1 MSKQTTISDL
11 VNVLDKIT
19 GGRIVSDIWQ
29 VPGGT
34 NPFVVMKSSNIPGK
48 SVVETPGL
56 VFGDP
61 QKPVKKIAVCM
72 TLTES
77 AIELAGSTGV
87 DVIIAHHPIADAA
100 NSGGVPLKFYLSLY
114 DIAVM
119 ELHEAFHGLHPGIP
133 FIHGHQTFRTEIA
146 YGGLPGNIMSVG
158 RALPE
163 IKTVGDII
171 ERLNTFMGI
180 SQEKQLLEQEKE
192 IRDSYDIEE
201 TCLATSPRVLNGSME
216 NKVSTVLHIFPHTGF
231 SPAHMGQA
239 LNEHPEIDT
248 VIASISRVRSD
259 HPLVSKARELNLN
272 FIVGNS
278 HAMEIQENG
287 LPLAY
292 AVQALLPGVEVVV
305 FRERVTA
312 TRLEQVGTPEI
323 KRYGREMAY
332 KYLVE
337 RS

>member
-1 MSKQTTISDL
+1 MANQITVSDL
-11 VNVLDKIT
+11 VAVLDKIT
-19 GGRIVSDIWQ
+19 GGRVVTDNWQ
-29 VPGGT
+29 VSGGT

-61 QKPVKKIAVCM
+61 QKPVRKIAVCM

-77 AIELAGSTGV
+77 AIELAGATGV

-158 RALPE
+158 KVLPE

-171 ERLNTFMGI
+171 DRLNTFMGV
-180 SQEKQLLEQEKE
+180 SQEKELLEQEKA
-192 IRDSYDIEE
+192 IRDSYDMQE
-201 TCLATSPRVLNGSME
+201 TCLAAAPRVLCGSLD
-216 NKVSTVLHIFPHTGF
+216 NPVSTILHIFPHTGF
-231 SPAHMGQA
+231 SPAHLGQA
-239 LNEHPEIDT
+239 LDEHPDVDT
-248 VIASISRVRSD
+248 VIASISRVRPE
-259 HPLVSKARELNLN
+259 HPLVSKAKELNLN

-287 LPLAY
+287 LPLAH
-292 AVQALLPGVEVVV
+292 AIQALVPEVEVVV

-312 TRLEQVGTPEI
+312 TNLEQVGTPEI
-323 KRYGREMAY
+323 RRYAREIAY
-332 KYLVE
+332 KYLTE
-337 RS
+337 KS